1 MANSPYVEVALEGGA
16 EAAFLLGAEDDPD
29 SVADI
34 DVTVT
39 LADGSRWSASLMT
52 LGQIARVMAKWRVSG
67 ECLGG
72 SYFQC
77 QDLVIVEHGGI
88 PAMTRLLNGL
98 LVTDD
103 LRNTLVRLDESD

>member
-29 SVADI
+29 TVEDI

-39 LADGSRWSASLMT
+39 LTDGSRWSASLMS
-52 LGQIARVMAKWRVSG
+52 LSQIARIMARWRVSG

-77 QDLVIVEHGGI
+77 QDLVIVEHAGI

-98 LVTDD
+98 IATDD
-103 LRNTLVRLDESD
+103 LRYTLVRLAESD